1 MTIRYPLF
9 MHLPARSTRI
19 CASSF
24 FATVAGCLLIA
35 ACEVAVPLMALDAPA
50 RAPDSSDSSS
60 CAALQALSMP
70 NVRIQEAEWIG
81 AQKQWSP
88 EPRAH
93 PFEVRLPFCRVQGVM
108 ETEIGFELWLPTKAA
123 WNKRYLAA
131 GVGGDAGTFNFMDL
145 PRALLRGYAAAT
157 TDTGHK
163 ASETTWML
171 GDPVRLLNYELRA
184 NHLLAATSKAII
196 ARYYSSA
203 PRYSYFIGC
212 SGGGRQG
219 LKEMQRF
226 ATDYDGIIAGAPGP
240 KTPEMTVR
248 RMWEIIERDNHKG
261 LMSPAD
267 WKLVA
272 DSGVKACDANDG
284 VTDGVAEDPRM
295 CRFDIASLQCPSGQT
310 QGCLN
315 AEQVQFT
322 KTIYE
327 PLKDDAGHPIDEG
340 LLPGVLV
347 DSGRSRLAP
356 ATFGQAIRHQAD
368 WQGDGFDVSKDL
380 AAIDHVMP
388 ELRADET
395 DLTPF
400 RNHHGKAILYQ
411 GWMDP
416 AVAARMTIGYYEDVE
431 KRMRGESATEDFIRL
446 FMVPGMLHC
455 GGGAGVDQFGGSGM
469 DAPVVD
475 TDHDLLSALE
485 NWVEHGQAPERII
498 GSKVVV
504 GKVVKTHPLCAYP
517 EIAQYKGSG
526 PTDDAAN
533 FTCVRRR

>member
-1 MTIRYPLF
+1 MTIRHSRF
-9 MHLPARSTRI
+9 MHLHTRFGLISGST
-19 CASSF
+19 F

-35 ACEVAVPLMALDAPA
+35 AGEMALPLMALDAPA
-50 RAPDSSDSSS
+50 GATDTSDSSS
-60 CAALQALSMP
+60 CAALHALSMP
-70 NVRIQEAEWIG
+70 NVHIQEAEWIG

-93 PFEVRLPFCRVQGVM
+93 PFEVKSPFCRVQGVM

-123 WNKRYLAA
+123 WNGRYLAA
-131 GVGGDAGTFNFMDL
+131 GVGGDAGAFNFMDL
-145 PRALLRGYAAAT
+145 PRGLLRGYAAAT

-171 GDPVRLLNYELRA
+171 GDPMRLLNYELRA
-184 NHLLAATSKAII
+184 NHLLAETSKAII
-196 ARYYSSA
+196 ARYYGSA
-203 PRYSYFIGC
+203 SRYSYFIGC

-226 ATDYDGIIAGAPGP
+226 ANDYDGIIAGAPGP

-248 RMWEIIERDNHKG
+248 RMWEIIQRDNHKG

-272 DSGVKACDANDG
+272 DAGVKACDATDG
-284 VTDGVAEDPRM
+284 VIDGVAEDPRV
-295 CRFDIASLQCPSGQT
+295 CRFDISSLQCPAGQT
-310 QGCLN
+310 QGCLSV
-315 AEQVQFT
+315 AQVQFA
-322 KTIYE
+322 KTLYD
-327 PLKDDAGHPIDEG
+327 PLKDDAEQPIDEG

-380 AAIDHVMP
+380 AAIDKVMP

-395 DLTPF
+395 NLTPF
-400 RNHHGKAILYQ
+400 RNYHGKAILYQ

-416 AVAARMTIGYYEDVE
+416 AVAARMTIGYYENVE
-431 KRMRGESATEDFIRL
+431 KRMGGESATEDFIRL

-469 DAPVVD
+469 DAPIVD
-475 TDHDLLSALE
+475 MDHDLLSALE

-498 GSKVVV
+498 GSKVVA

-517 EIAQYKGSG
+517 EIARYKGSG